1 VKLSEL
7 FTKGAVTARPEE
19 TVAAIVKKMREHN
32 IGAVVVV
39 KDQRPVGI
47 ITDRDVAL
55 ALGAQGLVPE
65 TQAQKVMTKHVL
77 AIPDDTS
84 VFAATSFMRDRGIR
98 RLPIVDGEDR
108 VVGMVSMDD
117 IVRFLGRELHNLVEG
132 MQREMEVK

>member
-1 VKLSEL
+1 
-7 FTKGAVTARPEE
+7 
-19 TVAAIVKKMREHN
+19 MQEHN

-39 KDQRPVGI
+39 QNQRPVGI

-55 ALGAQGLVPE
+55 SLGAQGLVPE
-65 TQAQKVMTKHVL
+65 TPVQKVMTKHVL

-84 VFAATSFMRDRGIR
+84 VHAATSFMRDRGIR

-132 MQREMEVK
+132 MQHEMEVK